1 MRVSKAGNCFPGV
14 LFVVTIM
21 FDEVRPKVLCIHTKL
36 NIVCRRLRAVEKE
49 SLFGVFAAAW
59 ARIVKMFYFAWF
71 IMNHLQKA
79 SWLDNFR

>member
-1 MRVSKAGNCFPGV
+1 MTIVFIIHISEAGNCFPGV

-49 SLFGVFAAAW
+49 SLFGVFAAA
-59 ARIVKMFYFAWF
+59 
-71 IMNHLQKA
+71 
-79 SWLDNFR
+79 